1 MHQFTNKDIQ
11 SIKDRVYYLI
21 ARARRSAAP
30 LCISSSSG
38 AFLGQF
44 VPALITQHQ
53 SDEMMRYLNTHSTI
67 DYYPLAAILQ
77 PFIDI
82 ARSQLKAEALEDKKQ
97 RYRGAGSN
105 PIYDVDGWRRV
116 EL

>member
-21 ARARRSAAP
+21 ARARRSAA
-30 LCISSSSG
+30 SG